1 MVKLHQEKHT
11 IREISEKVKRSKSVV
26 GRVVKSYNDTGQIV
40 SAFKTGRP
48 RKTSARED
56 RIMQRMSLKE
66 RFKSCTEIKR
76 VMNSTPFVNMSR
88 ETVSRRLQEIGLFN
102 RTPRKKPLVS
112 SKNTNKRL
120 EFANRYVIWT
130 YENWAKVFFS
140 DESKFNLF
148 GNDGKNNVKRRTG
161 ERLSAKCTKK
171 TVKFGGGSVMVF
183 GMFSSQ
189 GTTPLVRLQTRV
201 NAQIYK
207 NIVQDHVV
215 PIIQNSGFDRATFM
229 QDNAPCHKAKVV
241 MCYLSVQ
248 DLEIMD
254 WPPQSPD
261 LNPIEN
267 LWKTLGVKVMERNP
281 TNTEDLWVKLQEELS
296 KISIEDCQE
305 LIRSC
310 SRRCAAV
317 IESKGSFTKYLLYMY
332 FYCFWL
338 FTLFFSILSLT
349 IGRSKFEN
357 K

>member
-1 MVKLHQEKHT
+1 
-11 IREISEKVKRSKSVV
+11 
-26 GRVVKSYNDTGQIV
+26 
-40 SAFKTGRP
+40 
-48 RKTSARED
+48 
-56 RIMQRMSLKE
+56 MSLKD

-76 VMNSTPFVNMSR
+76 VMNSTSCVNASIQ
-88 ETVSRRLQEIGLFN
+88 TVSRRLQEIGLFN

-112 SKNTNKRL
+112 SKNNKRL
-120 EFANRYVIWT
+120 EFANRYAIWT
-130 YENWAKVFFS
+130 CENWAKVFFS

-148 GNDGKNNVKRRTG
+148 GNNGKNNVKRRIG
-161 ERLSAKCTKK
+161 ERLSAKCTTK
-171 TVKFGGGSVMVF
+171 TGKFGGGSVMVF

-215 PIIQNSGFDRATFM
+215 PLIQNSGFDRATFM

-241 MCYLSVQ
+241 MSYLSEQ
-248 DLEIMD
+248 DFEIMD

-281 TNTEDLWVKLQEELS
+281 TYTVDLWVKLQEEWS
-296 KISIEDCQE
+296 KISIEDCRE

-310 SRRCAAV
+310 S
-317 IESKGSFTKYLLYMY
+317 
-332 FYCFWL
+332 
-338 FTLFFSILSLT
+338 
-349 IGRSKFEN
+349 
-357 K
+357 